1 MMMMRRRRK
10 DVKWFNFVFI
20 YEMKREDDLETKVE
34 KEQRVTMMSSIN
46 INNS

>member
-1 MMMMRRRRK
+1 MMMMRRK